1 MFSED
6 SARRGVTYPRGFV
19 AAGIKAG
26 IKKSGNLDLALIY
39 TKKRRPW
46 PGPLRKI
53 RWPPPRF
60 SMTGR

>member
-39 TKKRRPW
+39 TKKGG
-46 PGPLRKI
+46 PGRDLYAK
-53 RWPPPRF
+53 
-60 SMTGR
+60 